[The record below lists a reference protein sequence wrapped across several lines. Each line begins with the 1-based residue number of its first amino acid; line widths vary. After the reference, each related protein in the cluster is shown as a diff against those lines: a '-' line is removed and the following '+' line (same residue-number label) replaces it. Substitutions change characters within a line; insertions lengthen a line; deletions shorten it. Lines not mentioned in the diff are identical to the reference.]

1 MNTYTD
7 KQTKDYPSLSRYESV
22 PFYYDTLNNKY
33 IYGLCRP
40 LSESSSYTL
49 HTLVPS
55 DTLDS
60 LALFYYGRP
69 DYYWIIADF
78 NRIVDP
84 FIKLTDKFK
93 TIKIPSI
100 SYIYYTGD
108 IHAK

>member
-1 MNTYTD
+1 MNTYID
-7 KQTKDYPSLSRYESV
+7 KQTKDYPTLSRYESV
-22 PFYYDTLNNKY
+22 AFYYDTLNKKY
-33 IYGLCRP
+33 VYGLCKP
-40 LSESSSYTL
+40 LSDNSSYTL
-49 HTLVPS
+49 HTLTPS

-78 NRIVDP
+78 NRIIDP
-84 FIKLTDKFK
+84 FMKLTDKFK

-108 IHAK
+108 IYAK